1 MIPLRPCVHRR
12 TRRVFGHLFGQGVTG
27 RGTVATLSSM
37 TDSGTAIAQLPT
49 QPRCALRP
57 VVVAANLGGL
67 HGPVSGRIELPQRLF
82 WSGPG
87 RVFDLDDE
95 DQALEMYE
103 AVFEAAR
110 CEDDLAG
117 HLNGEL
123 LARLWPELALA
134 PRIRRAWEAAHPL
147 LAHPLLTIA

>member
-1 MIPLRPCVHRR
+1 
-12 TRRVFGHLFGQGVTG
+12 
-27 RGTVATLSSM
+27 M

-49 QPRCALRP
+49 QQRCALRP
-57 VVVAANLGGL
+57 VVVASNLDSL
-67 HGPVSGRIELPQRLF
+67 HGPASGKTVLPQRLF

-103 AVFEAAR
+103 AVFDAAR
-110 CEDDLAG
+110 CQDDLAE
-117 HLNGEL
+117 HVNGEL

-134 PRIRRAWEAAHPL
+134 PRVRRAWEAAHPL
-147 LAHPLLTIA
+147 LARPLLTVA